1 MLLHRLVQKKIWGFL
16 SRLILGVMSLSCKRV
31 SMENCHSLANPE
43 NSKHGTARFKKFS
56 AYFVDLAVE
65 CYEKSRRGLPLYPL
79 HTLKNFQILFNGSH
93 SSAYL
98 HPNYPSL
105 KRSWSLVSAGL
116 RNIPSTDG
124 QDKDDKTAKDFSR
137 NYMTSIVFESP
148 DEHNYSPV
156 PVSMFD
162 LNQIESRKLLINRS
176 DLTNSLPSSQ
186 KSLTSLTQNTRPINF
201 AFMKSKQ
208 QESDKETDF
217 PRKREF
223 YENLGKGK
231 ATISP
236 VVDGLPKD
244 QKTSE
249 KLSEDQKPD
258 TPGKDEVMLEKSG
271 NDRML
276 LENLSNDQT
285 TEKSDE
291 DRPTSEVS
299 YEDQTIL
306 EKSSK
311 HKVTDLST
319 SNQMTSEMSAQK
331 QTGGDQLAA
340 NKLKGLI
347 ISDRFSRGR
356 ASWEKTSSSTAQQ
369 TDDQDISEMQSA
381 RSLFDLSRFRS
392 ITSASKA
399 KANTEDPQPST
410 SAKLRADELYPT
422 FLNLSPSAKPAK
434 QLKPQNQTVGTVRAK
449 SEEAS
454 TSATVTRNGSKIN
467 SFMKPIQFLSSNLSH
482 HEKKSG
488 PLDSIVEQLEKD
500 VAKAKMQQAM
510 LRPNREYRL
519 VNTDIFGNSISDSNM
534 VRNYYYPTTN
544 QDYAFNSLK
553 SHEGSRAADKF
564 TSRFQYADRS
574 KMLSSKIYP
583 PASMNYFPGQ
593 ENKSYLSPNVLS
605 AYSFTNAKNR
615 NIPSSDY
622 EAYPS
627 AEGRNPRVNQINPR
641 KSTPSSE
648 YTEGPAN
655 RFSVVRGDKPPEKY
669 SEIIVDK
676 KSWELNSPMLYKQA
690 TKIGVKEMMHS
701 PTNATENFSSEYN
714 SYPSSE
720 GRKLRVNQIRDRKSV
735 SSSGPANRFSVV
747 RADKPPEKYSEIV
760 DKKSWEL
767 KGQMLY
773 KEATKNVLN
782 DMRSPTD
789 ATENEYN
796 TGVWNQA
803 VLGHSGTKLQDAEG
817 FPASRLLKGYTSHGA
832 WNGSVRV
839 FPDPDIWLAGLHKT
853 TGNQATFS
861 RPQNVDKDWGHF
873 TVISP
878 K

>member
-1 MLLHRLVQKKIWGFL
+1 M
-16 SRLILGVMSLSCKRV
+16 
-31 SMENCHSLANPE
+31 
-43 NSKHGTARFKKFS
+43 
-56 AYFVDLAVE
+56 
-65 CYEKSRRGLPLYPL
+65 
-79 HTLKNFQILFNGSH
+79 
-93 SSAYL
+93 
-98 HPNYPSL
+98 
-105 KRSWSLVSAGL
+105 VSAGL

-124 QDKDDKTAKDFSR
+124 QDKDDDKTAKDFSR

-162 LNQIESRKLLINRS
+162 LNKIESRKLIVNRS

-186 KSLTSLTQNTRPINF
+186 KSLTSLTQNTNPINF

-217 PRKREF
+217 SRKREF

-231 ATISP
+231 ATMSP
-236 VVDGLPKD
+236 VIDGLPKD
-244 QKTSE
+244 QKISE

-258 TPGKDEVMLEKSG
+258 TPGKDKVILEKSG

-276 LENLSNDQT
+276 LENLSNDHT
-285 TEKSDE
+285 TEKSNE

-299 YEDQTIL
+299 NKDQTIL

-311 HKVTDLST
+311 HQVTDLST
-319 SNQMTSEMSAQK
+319 SNQTTLEMSAQK
-331 QTGGDQLAA
+331 QNVGDQLTA

-347 ISDRFSRGR
+347 ISDKFSRGR
-356 ASWEKTSSSTAQQ
+356 ASWERTSSSVAQQ
-369 TDDQDISEMQSA
+369 TDDQDTSEMQSA

-392 ITSASKA
+392 ITSASKS
-399 KANTEDPQPST
+399 KANTEDPQPSI
-410 SAKLRADELYPT
+410 SAKLKAEELYPT
-422 FLNLSPSAKPAK
+422 FLNLSASAKPAK

-449 SEEAS
+449 SEETG
-454 TSATVTRNGSKIN
+454 TSGTVTRNVSKIN

-482 HEKKSG
+482 QQKKSG

-519 VNTDIFGNSISDSNM
+519 VNTDIFGNSISDNNM
-534 VRNYYYPTTN
+534 MRNYYYPTTN

-553 SHEGSRAADKF
+553 SHESSRAADKV

-583 PASMNYFPGQ
+583 PASMNFFPGQ

-622 EAYPS
+622 DAYPS
-627 AEGRNPRVNQINPR
+627 AEGRNLRVNLINPR
-641 KSTPSSE
+641 KSMPSE

-676 KSWELNSPMLYKQA
+676 KSWELNSPMLYKES
-690 TKIGVKEMMHS
+690 TKIGLKEIMHS
-701 PTNATENFSSEYN
+701 PTDATENFSSEYN
-714 SYPSSE
+714 AYPSSE

-735 SSSGPANRFSVV
+735 SSSEGPANRFSIV

-773 KEATKNVLN
+773 KEATKNVLK
-782 DMRSPTD
+782 DMMHSPTD
-789 ATENEYN
+789 AMENEYN

-803 VLGHSGTKLQDAEG
+803 VLGHSGTKLQDAGG

-861 RPQNVDKDWGHF
+861 RPQNMDKDWGHF